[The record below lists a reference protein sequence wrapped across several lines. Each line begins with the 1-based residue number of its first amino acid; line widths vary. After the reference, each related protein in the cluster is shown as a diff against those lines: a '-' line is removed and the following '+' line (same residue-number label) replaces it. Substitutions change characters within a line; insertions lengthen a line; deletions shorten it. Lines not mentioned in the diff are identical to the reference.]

1 MKMSSNLKS
10 GDRLKVMNSVIILEI
25 NLKKVKTL
33 NIFYYLKE
41 N

>member
-10 GDRLKVMNSVIILEI
+10 GVRLKVMNSVIILEI
-25 NLKKVKTL
+25 NLKKVKTF